1 MCIRDSFLPR
11 LDRILRLEAM
21 FLEQSGEPF
30 AGAGR
35 VACQNDLAATPAK
48 PAHLVGDGLIDVGL
62 LRSLGPKVAGRLDA
76 EIDDPVGFRLGER

>member
-1 MCIRDSFLPR
+1 ML
-11 LDRILRLEAM
+11 
-21 FLEQSGEPF
+21 LEQSGEPF

-35 VACQNDLAATPAK
+35 VARQNDLAAASAK
-48 PAHLVGDGLIDVGL
+48 LAHMMGDGFIDVGL